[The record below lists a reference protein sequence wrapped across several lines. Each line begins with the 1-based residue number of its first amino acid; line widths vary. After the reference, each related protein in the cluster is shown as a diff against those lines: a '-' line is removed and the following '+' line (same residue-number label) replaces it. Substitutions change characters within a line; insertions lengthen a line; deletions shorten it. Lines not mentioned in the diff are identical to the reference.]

1 MNCHECG
8 KKLGQVY
15 CQNAF
20 GGAFCSAKCAKENE
34 LKAIEMPIK
43 LASPDSKDGFN
54 EPPHYHKYEIDTI
67 EFLQKGFPPEVFKGF
82 AIGSIVKY
90 LHRHT
95 EKNGLEDL
103 LKAEDFAKRLYKFE
117 KENVK

>member
-1 MNCHECG
+1 MNDMNR
-8 KKLGQVY
+8 Q
-15 CQNAF
+15 
-20 GGAFCSAKCAKENE
+20 
-34 LKAIEMPIK
+34 MPTIPVIK
-43 LASPDSKDGFN
+43 NFN

-95 EKNGLEDL
+95 EKGGLEDL
-103 LKAEDFAKRLYKFE
+103 LKAEDYAKRLHEFAK
-117 KENVK
+117 KTAK

>member
-15 CQNAF
+15 CQNTF
-20 GGAFCSAKCAKENE
+20 GGAFCSGTCAKANE
-34 LKAIEMPIK
+34 QKAVEMPTIPLIK
-43 LASPDSKDGFN
+43 EYN

-103 LKAEDFAKRLYKFE
+103 LKAEDYAKRLFQFA
-117 KENVK
+117 KEIDK